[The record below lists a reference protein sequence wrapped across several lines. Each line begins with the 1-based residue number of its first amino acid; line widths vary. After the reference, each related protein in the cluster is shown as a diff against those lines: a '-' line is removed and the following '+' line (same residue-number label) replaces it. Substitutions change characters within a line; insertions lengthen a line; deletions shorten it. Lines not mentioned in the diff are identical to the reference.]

1 MKRGNIAIQNKIV
14 EVIQK
19 GLGRIQACK
28 AAKLNYQTFL
38 NWLNP
43 EHPNFDLDFL
53 ETIKKAES
61 EGLQTIKETCESV
74 ILKAATRENVP
85 AWQAAAWMLERK
97 FKNEYSLKTELDH
110 SSTDGSMSPMPK
122 EVADSFKEY
131 LEWKSKK

>member
-1 MKRGNIAIQNKIV
+1 MKRGNVAIQNKIV

>member
-131 LEWKSKK
+131 LEWKSRK